1 MSTVEPEETTLALF
15 SMHLAASNTSCST
28 IKVYLSAIRQLNV
41 LAGFHDHFN
50 LQLTPRPQQVLRGI
64 KKHQAQSRPKKLHL
78 PITSQ
83 VMKQI
88 KEVL

>member
-1 MSTVEPEETTLALF
+1 
-15 SMHLAASNTSCST
+15 MHLAASNTSCST